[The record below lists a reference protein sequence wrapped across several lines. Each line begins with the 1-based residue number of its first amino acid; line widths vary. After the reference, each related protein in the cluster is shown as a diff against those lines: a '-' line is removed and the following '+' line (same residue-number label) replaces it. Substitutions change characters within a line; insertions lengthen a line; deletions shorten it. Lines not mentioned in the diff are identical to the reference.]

1 MEVFYI
7 KQELLINEQIRAREV
22 QLISDN
28 GEKLGTLAINKALEI
43 AEEKKLDLVLVAPNS
58 VPPVCK
64 IMDYGKYK
72 FEQSKREKE
81 AKKKQKVQE
90 TKEIRITPNIEE
102 HDFNFKAKNI
112 RKFIEDGN
120 KVKITVR
127 FRGREVNN
135 VKMGENVLN
144 KFVENLQDVAV
155 AEKATKQNAVEKE
168 QEQMEKLDN
177 KEITALIAKEKAE
190 QFRNLMV
197 QMIGQAIEENNE
209 KLSQDISKMVNDK
222 VLKELDYLMRVADE
236 RDEERFRQLDE
247 TIRLYQRENKGKAEA
262 AAAKMNFLP
271 LKFGK
276 KRKYGKTGNKF

>member
-1 MEVFYI
+1 MQSQFFYCQKYLKVDKKFLEVFYI

-28 GEKLGTLAINKALEI
+28 GEKLGTMQLSKAFEI

-72 FEQSKREKE
+72 FEQAKKEKE

-120 KVKITVR
+120 KVRITVR

-135 VKMGENVLN
+135 VKMGENVLD
-144 KFVENLQDVAV
+144 KFIKNLEDIAV
-155 AEKATKQNAVEKE
+155 AEKAP
-168 QEQMEKLDN
+168 KLEGKN
-177 KEITALIAKEKAE
+177 LFIILAKKA
-190 QFRNLMV
+190 
-197 QMIGQAIEENNE
+197 
-209 KLSQDISKMVNDK
+209 
-222 VLKELDYLMRVADE
+222 
-236 RDEERFRQLDE
+236 
-247 TIRLYQRENKGKAEA
+247 
-262 AAAKMNFLP
+262 
-271 LKFGK
+271 
-276 KRKYGKTGNKF
+276 